1 MGASSRRVACG
12 PVLARITSSLL
23 LAMACT
29 LALAQTAPAWNTLG
43 PPGGSISALLTH
55 PGVASTLFAATPENG
70 VFESTDAGQ
79 TWSASNNGLVGSTA
93 IGRQTLL
100 NVYSLASDGNL
111 LFAAT
116 GSGLF
121 FRALAAGSPWT
132 ALGGTASSTPIALL
146 AFDPA
151 TKRLF
156 AASNST
162 DGLSAPGVYVT
173 ALDSSAGPPAPAWTF
188 YALPLPASA
197 LPISAMALV
206 PSPAGLLVGAGNAA
220 FSAPILPGSATLTWS
235 SADPSGTLATDVVSA
250 LAFSSDFAL
259 AYACSGGAVYTSG
272 NPMDTNALWSIASVP
287 PNTGVA
293 FNCAGITPIPF
304 LQGGVPQVALAT
316 DQGAFV
322 SLDGTSFLGTNSLG
336 STSAANSFA
345 IGTAPGAMG
354 ATVFAGTGFGVQTE
368 SAPLFVGG
376 ANWVASNGPA
386 SVSAGGAN
394 ARLNNTNVV
403 DSAVLGATLYA
414 AATAP
419 QYAEVFASADG
430 GANWSAT
437 HVATALQPFEDLLSL
452 APDVVHGMLFAG
464 STQGLLVYATS
475 NGAWSTVSAFSA
487 GSVRSLAVGSSSAF
501 AGTDNGMFAVPLSAT
516 PATAMPVA
524 AGLSGKAVTALLVTG
539 GNVYA
544 GVIDALGNS
553 LVYTASEASVAA
565 GTANWQAFGTGDL
578 GLRRITGLLLV
589 GNQLLAST
597 AGNLVLVA
605 TSGSA
610 WTSAN
615 TGSTQLIAD
624 HFGVV
629 NGLYSDGTS
638 IYAATANNGMFV
650 SPIASPFA
658 WTAFS
663 GSGATMLPSVELH
676 TLRASGTTLYASTR
690 AGIASYAGLATPV
703 VPPPSNPP
711 PASGGGGGGGGGGV
725 VGWQFAA
732 LLVAAI
738 VALRRC
744 RRDTQK
750 AFQGPL
756 GESA

>member
-1 MGASSRRVACG
+1 MGASSRRAPAG
-12 PVLARITSSLL
+12 SLLARSVSMLL

-29 LALAQTAPAWNTLG
+29 LAFGQTAPSWNTLG

-55 PGVASTLFAATPENG
+55 PGTASTLFAATPENG

-100 NVYSLASDGNL
+100 TVYSLASDGNL
-111 LFAAT
+111 LIAAT
-116 GSGLF
+116 GSGLYD
-121 FRALAAGSPWT
+121 RALAAGSPWT
-132 ALGGTASSTPIALL
+132 ALGGPASTTPIAWL
-146 AFDPA
+146 AFDA
-151 TKRLF
+151 TTTRLY

-173 ALDSSAGPPAPAWTF
+173 AFDSSLGAPAPAWTF
-188 YALPLPASA
+188 YPLPLPASA
-197 LPISAMALV
+197 SPISAMTLV
-206 PSPAGLLVGAGNAA
+206 TTPAGLLVGAGNAA
-220 FSAPILPGSATLTWS
+220 FSAPILSGSPTLTWS

-250 LAFSSDFAL
+250 LAYSSDFAL
-259 AYACSGGAVYTSG
+259 AYACSGGTVYTSG

-287 PNTGVA
+287 ASTGVA
-293 FNCAGITPIPF
+293 FNCTGFAPIPF
-304 LQGGVPQVALAT
+304 AQGGVPQVALGT

-322 SLDGTSFLGTNSLG
+322 SLDGTSFLATGSLG
-336 STSAANSFA
+336 STTSGNAFA
-345 IGTAPGAMG
+345 IGTAAGAMS
-354 ATVFAGTGFGVQTE
+354 ATVYAGTGFGVQVE

-403 DSAVLGATLYA
+403 DSAMLGATLYA
-414 AATAP
+414 AAVAP
-419 QYAEVFASADG
+419 QYVEVFASSDG
-430 GANWSAT
+430 GANWTAT
-437 HVATALQPFEDLLSL
+437 HVTTVLQPFEDLLSL
-452 APDVVHGMLFAG
+452 APDTVHGMLFAG

-475 NGAWSTVSAFSA
+475 NGTWATVSAFNA
-487 GSVRSLAVGSSSAF
+487 GTVRSLAVSSSSAF
-501 AGTDNGMFAVPLSAT
+501 AGTDNGLFAVPLSAT

-553 LVYTASEASVAA
+553 LVYVASEASVAA

-578 GLRRITGLLLV
+578 GIQRITSLLLV
-589 GNQLLAST
+589 GNQLLAAT

-605 TSGSA
+605 SSGSA
-610 WTSAN
+610 WASAN
-615 TGSTQLIAD
+615 TGSTQLLSD

-629 NGLYSDGTS
+629 NSLYSDGTS

-658 WTAFS
+658 WTSAS

-690 AGIASYAGLATPV
+690 AGIASYAGLAAPV
-703 VPPPSNPP
+703 VTPPSTP
-711 PASGGGGGGGGGGV
+711 PASSGGGGGV
-725 VGWQFAA
+725 VGWEFGVLLAA
-732 LLVAAI
+732 AV
-738 VALRRC
+738 VALRRL
-744 RRDTQK
+744 RRPTRKASQK